1 MVGLLHVPVTK
12 KGAVKL
18 LFPKFLQI
26 AVRDPIAGCTRKPLE
41 MYRHTVKRR
50 KKSLVSFNPLSVQA
64 QDVQMLDG
72 AIHRINHYPV
82 DKYWGNQL
90 R

>member
-1 MVGLLHVPVTK
+1 MVGLLHVAVTK

-18 LFPKFLQI
+18 LFPKFRQI
-26 AVRDPIAGCTRKPLE
+26 AVRDPIAGCTRKPLK

-64 QDVQMLDG
+64 QDVQNVG
-72 AIHRINHYPV
+72 WHYPQ
-82 DKYWGNQL
+82 DTGKSLSSG
-90 R
+90 

>member
-1 MVGLLHVPVTK
+1 MVGLLHVAVTK
-12 KGAVKL
+12 KGAVKF

-26 AVRDPIAGCTRKPLE
+26 AVRDPIAGCTGKPLE

-50 KKSLVSFNPLSVQA
+50 KKSLVSFNPFSLQA

-82 DKYWGNQL
+82 DKY
-90 R
+90 

>member
-1 MVGLLHVPVTK
+1 MVGLLHVAVTK
-12 KGAVKL
+12 KGAGKL

-41 MYRHTVKRR
+41 MYRRTVKRR
-50 KKSLVSFNPLSVQA
+50 KKSLVSFNPFSVQA

-72 AIHRINHYPV
+72 AIHRINHYPA